1 MSSDPSGGGAL
12 RDRLAGHRTVLAWLR
27 TGISLAGLGF
37 VVAKFGL
44 FLRLLSV
51 RTQTR
56 ALPSASFSGYLG
68 VALVVM
74 GAATMLLGYLQ
85 HRRTLTNAGAT
96 PDIGLPAEWPVVAL
110 VGGCVAASVALAVYL
125 LIGPGG

>member
-1 MSSDPSGGGAL
+1 MSGDPSGGGAL

-56 ALPSASFSGYLG
+56 ALPSAPFSGYLG
-68 VALVVM
+68 VALVLM

-85 HRRTLTNAGAT
+85 HRSTLGTGAV
-96 PDIGLPAEWPVVAL
+96 PDAGLPAEWPVGAL
-110 VGGCVAASVALAVYL
+110 VGGCVLASVALAVYL

>member
-1 MSSDPSGGGAL
+1 MSGDPGGGGAL

-56 ALPSASFSGYLG
+56 ALPSAPFSGYLG
-68 VALVVM
+68 VALVLM

-85 HRRTLTNAGAT
+85 HRSTLRAGAA
-96 PDIGLPAEWPVVAL
+96 PDPDLPAEWPVAVL
-110 VGGCVAASVALAVYL
+110 VGGCVVASVALAVYL

>member
-1 MSSDPSGGGAL
+1 VSSDPGGGGAL
-12 RDRLAGHRTVLAWLR
+12 RDRLAGHRTVLAWVR
-27 TGISLAGLGF
+27 SGISLAGLGF

-51 RTQTR
+51 RTQTK
-56 ALPSASFSGYLG
+56 ALPSAPFSGYLG

-85 HRRTLTNAGAT
+85 HRSSARGIAGA
-96 PDIGLPAEWPVVAL
+96 DAGLPAEWPIGVL
-110 VGGCVAASVALAVYL
+110 VGGCVIASIVLAVYL

>member
-1 MSSDPSGGGAL
+1 MPTDPSGGGAL
-12 RDRLAGHRTVLAWLR
+12 RDRLASHRTTLAWVR

-51 RTQTR
+51 RTQTK
-56 ALPSASFSGYLG
+56 ALPSAPFSGYLG
-68 VALVVM
+68 VALVAM
-74 GAATMLLGYLQ
+74 GAATMLLGYRQ
-85 HRRTLTNAGAT
+85 HRHGLATGQAG
-96 PDIGLPAEWPVVAL
+96 PDGLPSEWPLMLL
-110 VGGCVAASVALAVYL
+110 VGGCSLASLALAVYL